1 MFDFFKK
8 KPKAPA
14 LSKQADAAIDVAHG
28 TLQMQITLGCASVD
42 IFERDDYALGY
53 VFGFTDG
60 LLQAM
65 GVADELQC
73 IAALA
78 ATYEALFHESLG
90 PKLLRRSLD
99 LQGTDNFAK
108 GVSLGG
114 GEAFAFLRDKTPP
127 FGLSSRFH
135 EKG

>member
-14 LSKQADAAIDVAHG
+14 LSKQADAAIDVAYG

-65 GVADELQC
+65 GVADQLQC
-73 IAALA
+73 VAALA
-78 ATYEALFHESLG
+78 ATYECLFEQSLG
-90 PKLLRRSLD
+90 PKLLSRSLD
-99 LQGTDNFAK
+99 LQEKDDFARGK
-108 GVSLGG
+108 NLGG
-114 GEAFAFLRDKTPP
+114 NEAFAFLRDKTPP
-127 FGLSSRFH
+127 MGLSSRFH